1 MFKKF
6 ASIIYALIILA
17 LLGLYF
23 TNDFGIVDIQKT
35 ALVMAVGIDRQ
46 NDQLCLTA
54 QVAVPKPSESGDN
67 TEYTEVQGLGDTV
80 ADALNEINSKTGF
93 FPKLLFCRLI
103 LLGESTFGS
112 DIFELMN
119 YFYRTEFSDLTS
131 LVATCYG
138 EASDLLKL
146 KTPMSQVPSIAIQR
160 GISEELKKSGNVTA
174 ATLKD
179 IAISNLSPSKMCVMP
194 YVEAFDKGTSSK
206 AGDDK
211 VGGDKN
217 TADQSG
223 SGGGQSGGDESG
235 GSGSGGQS
243 GGSGSGGE
251 SGGESGGSGSG
262 GGESGQSGGSGASG
276 AANNEASGE
285 VDFACRKTAVYKE
298 GKFVGILDEEQAFA
312 LNILTEET
320 RMVVLPCEAEG
331 NNYTLGIKGN
341 KGGVDFKVKD
351 GRAICTLSFS
361 GHAEIQASETP
372 LSVEDVARSESVSK
386 EILDGAKKRIE
397 ERIDSLIEFT
407 KENDVD
413 LLKLKESLYKRAY
426 KYFKPYEE
434 RIINE
439 CQYDYKVNITTVN

>member
-1 MFKKF
+1 MFKRF
-6 ASIIYALIILA
+6 ASIIYALIVLA

-223 SGGGQSGGDESG
+223 TGGQS
-235 GSGSGGQS
+235 
-243 GGSGSGGE
+243 
-251 SGGESGGSGSG
+251 
-262 GGESGQSGGSGASG
+262 GGESGQSGGSGSSG

-312 LNILTEET
+312 LNILTEDT

-341 KGGVDFKVKD
+341 NGGVDFKVKE

-397 ERIDSLIEFT
+397 ERFDSLIEFT
-407 KENDVD
+407 KENNVD
-413 LLKLKESLYKRAY
+413 LLMLKESLYKRAY

-439 CQYDYKVNITTVN
+439 CQYDYKINITTVN